1 MEWGWS
7 CLLRVTWH
15 LFPIKGK
22 SVLRFCVMHD
32 RGRRAWVTSNIEKRK
47 SQPNKKILNKK
58 RQKTK
63 VNTTASLECP
73 DSGLLFCIYSQ
84 ATLLVTRCTS
94 NVFFQT
100 FPAWKRGLPFLTCQ
114 LPSRSEGE
122 ETLRITKSMAPTP
135 VLNFNNP
142 NHSLQITG

>member
-1 MEWGWS
+1 M
-7 CLLRVTWH
+7 
-15 LFPIKGK
+15 
-22 SVLRFCVMHD
+22 
-32 RGRRAWVTSNIEKRK
+32 
-47 SQPNKKILNKK
+47 K

-135 VLNFNNP
+135 VLNSSTTP
-142 NHSLQITG
+142 ITACKSQAKVPGVREWLRRLAANAEHDVGKVALLSCPSSTPSTRNLRVVTPEG